1 MRTFLFISFFLL
13 SSCLLSRA
21 ASIWDDY
28 WYKDMSGI
36 APTAIPGNVSHGQLL
51 EIECTETALNNAVG
65 TLNNSISG
73 GTIRFKHNNVKQTIF
88 LNQSIKFVGNNK
100 IFFID
105 GQGFIT
111 IDGQNKTGM
120 FEANDY
126 VKLIFQN
133 ITLAHGRGV
142 SGSGLNLENRVGLI
156 AINVTFTDNH
166 NKGTADINGGGA
178 VKMNKRSYACFAN
191 CKFINNSAWTGGAIG
206 ATHQETL
213 IVLDSEFKDNRSIG
227 LWDGISYPSIW
238 ETGGVVTG
246 ITGGGAIRC
255 DNLFNICEV
264 YRSTFDHNSATVNA
278 SALEVYVNQNH
289 EWRDGI
295 NRPSCVVDSCMFR
308 NNGLDTNSNEFT
320 ANTKYTYEGVI
331 QHFYGG
337 KIVIINSA
345 FVNNQA
351 ANGTLVIPDSRAII
365 FNCLLANNRIVPHA
379 FGLSAGLY
387 TKNSGLGYAISIDR
401 TTFYKNQGATSG
413 ALLTSEKRIDD
424 ISITNSLFVFNT
436 STSATQTN
444 NFTCSGT
451 NNIQWPATQNSQDLP
466 ITSGVNFKNPLIV
479 SIDETGY
486 PPKVLLESNSP
497 ALNIGSDSY
506 ITTNAFQEKSY
517 QPFLIYPNPADDY
530 LIIRSPHTGYISKI
544 KIIGMNGEVLKLL
557 RNASGTENKV
567 SLQGLAKGTY
577 LIQIEGNNQQTTGKF
592 FKN

>member
-1 MRTFLFISFFLL
+1 MRTFLFISFFVF
-13 SSCLLSRA
+13 SSCLKSRA

-36 APTAIPGNVSHGQLL
+36 APTAVADHISYGQLL
-51 EIECTETALNNAVG
+51 EIECTETALNNAVSA
-65 TLNNSISG
+65 LNNSTSG
-73 GTIRFKHNNVKQTIF
+73 GTIRFKHNNVKQIIF
-88 LNQSIKFVGNNK
+88 LNKSIKFVGNNK
-100 IFFID
+100 IFLVD

-133 ITLAHGRGV
+133 ITLTHGRGIA
-142 SGSGLNLENRVGLI
+142 GSGLLLENRVGLI
-156 AINVTFTDNH
+156 AINV
-166 NKGTADINGGGA
+166 
-178 VKMNKRSYACFAN
+178 RSYACFAN

-227 LWDGISYPSIW
+227 LWDGVSHPGIW

-264 YRSTFDHNSATVNA
+264 YRSTFDNNSSTANA
-278 SALEVYVNQNH
+278 SALEIYVNQNH
-289 EWRDGI
+289 EWRDGL
-295 NRPSCVVDSCMFR
+295 NRPSCVVDSCLFK
-308 NNGLDTNSNEFT
+308 NNGRDTNSNEFAVT
-320 ANTKYTYEGVI
+320 TPYTYEGVI

-337 KIVIINSA
+337 KIIIKNTA

-365 FNCLLANNRIVPHA
+365 SNCLLANNRIVPQA

-413 ALLTSEKRIDD
+413 ALLISEKRIAD

-497 ALNIGSDSY
+497 L
-506 ITTNAFQEKSY
+506 
-517 QPFLIYPNPADDY
+517 P
-530 LIIRSPHTGYISKI
+530 
-544 KIIGMNGEVLKLL
+544 
-557 RNASGTENKV
+557 
-567 SLQGLAKGTY
+567 
-577 LIQIEGNNQQTTGKF
+577 
-592 FKN
+592 